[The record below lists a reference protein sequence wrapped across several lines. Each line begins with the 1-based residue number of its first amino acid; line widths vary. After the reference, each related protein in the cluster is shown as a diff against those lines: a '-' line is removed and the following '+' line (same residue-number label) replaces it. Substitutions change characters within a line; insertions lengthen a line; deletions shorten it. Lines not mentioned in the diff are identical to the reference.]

1 MNPKDKIKFMIAA
14 LQISLE
20 ELEYAEEYKKAEEE
34 SKNKREETGRWDYL
48 FYDKYKRTPNGTLVR
63 ETLRNV
69 ARLAPKVADEILL
82 GKYQADIYREN

>member
-1 MNPKDKIKFMIAA
+1 MNPKDKIKFMITA

-20 ELEYAEEYKKAEEE
+20 ELEYAEKYKKAEEE
-34 SKNKREETGRWDYL
+34 SKKKREETGRWDYL

-69 ARLAPKVADEILL
+69 ARLAPKVADDVTLS
-82 GKYQADIYREN
+82 KYNANIYGD

>member
-1 MNPKDKIKFMIAA
+1 MNPKDKIKFMITA
-14 LQISLE
+14 LQIALE
-20 ELEYAEEYKKAEEE
+20 ELEYAEEYKKAEEK
-34 SKNKREETGRWDYL
+34 SKKEREETGRWDYL

-69 ARLAPKVADEILL
+69 ARLAPKVADDVLL